1 MIGLAPHTGKIIDMV
16 AQLDCIRPYWLV
28 GGTALSLQLHTRQS
42 EDLDFQKW
50 RTSKKE
56 KMEVKW
62 DVIEKEL
69 STIGEIES
77 RDIYDFDHVEFR
89 VAGVKF
95 SFYACDKYSPIKN
108 EIIYQGNI
116 KLADILAIGAMKMEV
131 MLRRNKF
138 RDYYDLYSILQSG
151 VNINTLIDGALQ
163 YSRHRLKSKNL
174 LSMLTRGEL
183 FSEDENFHLLEPIYN
198 VSTQDIENYIKSC
211 LQQEK

>member
-50 RTSKKE
+50 RTSKNE

-62 DVIEKEL
+62 DIIEKEL

-116 KLADILAIGAMKMEV
+116 KLEDILAIGAMKMEV